1 MITMNDWKKNQ
12 IKQNSSV
19 NGDEEEEDQSLFNNI
34 ALIEVNYDQFAWW
47 YKEEFAK
54 NMKSDRLF
62 SNKF

>member
-12 IKQNSSV
+12 MKQNSSV
-19 NGDEEEEDQSLFNNI
+19 NGDEEDDQSFFNNN

-54 NMKSDRLF
+54 NMKSDRIF